1 MTQRTTFSDETRII
15 DLTVGEF
22 KDLFNSL
29 LTGQPAKEDRR
40 VVKGIAGIMELFG
53 VGQSTAQRYKDG
65 ILAPA
70 VQQAGKGCSFVVD
83 VERAIQLFNQH
94 KQESK

>member
-1 MTQRTTFSDETRII
+1 MEIADNTRII
-15 DLTVGEF
+15 DLTVGQF
-22 KDLFNSL
+22 KELINTVLS
-29 LTGQPAKEDRR
+29 GVPVAQERR

-70 VQQAGKGCSFVVD
+70 VQQAGRGCSFVVD
-83 VERAIQLFNQH
+83 VDKAPELLNNHKNQ
-94 KQESK
+94 

>member
-1 MTQRTTFSDETRII
+1 MEITDNTRII
-15 DLTVGEF
+15 DLTVGQF
-22 KDLFNSL
+22 KELINTVLS
-29 LTGQPAKEDRR
+29 GVPAAQERR

-70 VQQAGKGCSFVVD
+70 IQQAGRGCSFVVD
-83 VERAIQLFNQH
+83 VDKATELLNNHKNQ
-94 KQESK
+94 